1 MGVSVRS
8 GGSPSILSP
17 FTFSVHSLSP
27 PFPSSLFLRLLI
39 ASPYLTLFTLFLFLP
54 ISSWFFWFFFSTFL
68 RFRPVPKVQLRSLE
82 KCYALLQQGPRAEP
96 WPKHVSVHFE
106 LKYHDWRHILVT
118 YFHAKV
124 SARKVPPLEK

>member
-39 ASPYLTLFTLFLFLP
+39 ASPYLTLFTLFLFPP
-54 ISSWFFWFFFSTFL
+54 ISSSFFFSTFL
-68 RFRPVPKVQLRSLE
+68 RFHPVPKVQLGSLE
-82 KCYALLQQGPRAEP
+82 KCYALPQQGPGAEP

-124 SARKVPPLEK
+124 SARKVPPFEK